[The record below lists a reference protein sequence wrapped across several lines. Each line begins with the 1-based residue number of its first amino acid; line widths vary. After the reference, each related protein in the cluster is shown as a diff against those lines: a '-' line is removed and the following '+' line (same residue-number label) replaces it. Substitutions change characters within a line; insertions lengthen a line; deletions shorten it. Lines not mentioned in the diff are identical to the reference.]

1 MLECGLDGARAVVT
15 RCLGVVMAKPVS
27 PAPFMIPMHAWDLL
41 RPETRAMLEA
51 LWEVQWNDVT
61 EFKLQQEEC
70 GNEHKK

>member
-1 MLECGLDGARAVVT
+1 
-15 RCLGVVMAKPVS
+15 MAKPVS
-27 PAPFMIPMHAWDLL
+27 PAPFMIPTHAWDLL